1 MGTKRDKFVVLAE
14 KRVVRAIHD
23 LRLIGNLSNRNNY
36 EFSEKDVDKIL
47 NTLQQEIAS
56 LRSQFKSSTSRET
69 IEFKLD

>member
-1 MGTKRDKFVVLAE
+1 MSTKRDKFVALAE

-47 NTLQQEIAS
+47 NALQQEITS
-56 LRSQFKSSTSRET
+56 LRSQFKSSTARET
-69 IEFKLD
+69 IEFTLD